1 LYYKLHGLHRPVAMK
16 KQEIKRRKRVIPA
29 VPDPSSS
36 SSSSQQPPL
45 NYSPHQPHPPTP
57 RSFDSSVS
65 PDPSTALSEPLDS
78 YPSTT
83 TAAAGGPASHRAYGP
98 PAVDFTNFYQPAPSS
113 AAAAYAHQQTPQQH
127 QQQPSPQNPSP
138 RKRSLSVAEADDT
151 TAAAAAAAA
160 ANGHPGNRASSISSI
175 LNPAGARQASLDAA
189 IDPSLAALGRGGGSS
204 SSGGGGGG
212 AGSAIGAVPVALM
225 GSGVGERED
234 KARRKER
241 LRVEAEA
248 MRENLRRMERELENL
263 DADEG

>member
-1 LYYKLHGLHRPVAMK
+1 MK

-29 VPDPSSS
+29 VPDPPSPLSSS
-36 SSSSQQPPL
+36 QQQPPL
-45 NYSPHQPHPPTP
+45 NYSPHQPHQPTP

-65 PDPSTALSEPLDS
+65 PDPSTVLSEPLDP

-83 TAAAGGPASHRAYGP
+83 TTAASAGGGPASHRAYGP

-113 AAAAYAHQQTPQQH
+113 AAAVAAYAGQQTP
-127 QQQPSPQNPSP
+127 QQPSPQNPSP
-138 RKRSLSVAEADDT
+138 RKRSLSVVEADDT
-151 TAAAAAAAA
+151 AAATAAPAAV
-160 ANGHPGNRASSISSI
+160 NGQPSNRASSISSI

-189 IDPSLAALGRGGGSS
+189 IDPSLGALGRGGGGGSSS

-212 AGSAIGAVPVALM
+212 VGGAIGAAPIALM

-248 MRENLRRMERELENL
+248 MRENLRRMERELESL

>member
-1 LYYKLHGLHRPVAMK
+1 MK
-16 KQEIKRRKRVIPA
+16 KQEIKRRKRVVPA
-29 VPDPSSS
+29 VPDLPSSS
-36 SSSSQQPPL
+36 SQQQPPL
-45 NYSPHQPHPPTP
+45 NYSPHQPHQPTP

-65 PDPSTALSEPLDS
+65 PDPSTTLSEPLDP

-83 TAAAGGPASHRAYGP
+83 TTATAEGPASHRAYGP

-113 AAAAYAHQQTPQQH
+113 SSSSTTAYAHQQTPQQH

-138 RKRSLSVAEADDT
+138 RKRSLSVVEADDT
-151 TAAAAAAAA
+151 AAATAAPAAV
-160 ANGHPGNRASSISSI
+160 NGQPSNRASSISSI
-175 LNPAGARQASLDAA
+175 LNPTGTRQASLDAA

-212 AGSAIGAVPVALM
+212 GGGGGAGGAIGAVPVALM

-248 MRENLRRMERELENL
+248 MRENLRRMERELESL

>member
-1 LYYKLHGLHRPVAMK
+1 MK
-16 KQEIKRRKRVIPA
+16 KQEIKRRKRVVPA

-36 SSSSQQPPL
+36 QQQPPL
-45 NYSPHQPHPPTP
+45 NYSPHQPHQPTP

-65 PDPSTALSEPLDS
+65 PDPSTALSDPIDS

-83 TAAAGGPASHRAYGP
+83 AAAAAGGPASHRAYGP

-113 AAAAYAHQQTPQQH
+113 SAAAAYAHQQTPTQH
-127 QQQPSPQNPSP
+127 QQQPSPQDPSP
-138 RKRSLSVAEADDT
+138 RKRSLSVAEADD
-151 TAAAAAAAA
+151 AAAATAPAAAA
-160 ANGHPGNRASSISSI
+160 ANGQPGNRTSSISSI
-175 LNPAGARQASLDAA
+175 LNPTGARQASLDAA
-189 IDPSLAALGRGGGSS
+189 IDPSLAALGRGGSGS

-212 AGSAIGAVPVALM
+212 AGGAVGAAPVALM

-248 MRENLRRMERELENL
+248 MRENLRRMERELESL